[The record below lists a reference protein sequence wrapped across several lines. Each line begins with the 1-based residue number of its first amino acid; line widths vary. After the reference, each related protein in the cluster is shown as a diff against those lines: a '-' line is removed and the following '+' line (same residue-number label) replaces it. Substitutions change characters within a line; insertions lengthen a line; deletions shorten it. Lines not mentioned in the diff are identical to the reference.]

1 MNYPAMIQLM
11 RDQLLA
17 IYSENEQR
25 SLMRIWADNQSID
38 LYRKLLSE
46 PEFNLSDQQASS
58 FKTFVLELS
67 GHKPYQYILGYA
79 DFFSLRF
86 EVNPSTLIPRP
97 ETEELVQW
105 VIERYQTIKRPLT
118 VLDVGTGSGC
128 IAIALSK
135 HLTTSSIFAIDSSE
149 KAIECAKRNAKNHR
163 VEVAFE
169 RIDMRH
175 FIPKVKFDIIVSNPP
190 YIRELEKNNM
200 KNNVLIHEPHE
211 ALFVPNED
219 PLIYYKELAKMARLF
234 LKPLGGIYLEI
245 NERFSSE
252 VAALFSDFKQ
262 VEVRKDLFGKP
273 RMVGAFG

>member
-1 MNYPAMIQLM
+1 MNYLAMIQLM
-11 RDQLLA
+11 REQLLA

-25 SLMRIWADNQSID
+25 SLVRIWADDQSTD
-38 LYRKLLSE
+38 LYRKLISE
-46 PEFNLSDQQASS
+46 PVFNLSEQQASL
-58 FKTFVLELS
+58 FKSYVLELS
-67 GHKPYQYILGYA
+67 GHKPYQYALGYA

-86 EVNPSTLIPRP
+86 EVNSSTLIPRP

-105 VIERYQTIKRPLT
+105 VIERYQTTKRPLT

-128 IAIALSK
+128 IAITLSK
-135 HLTTSSIFAIDSSE
+135 HLTISSIFAIDSSK

-175 FIPKVKFDIIVSNPP
+175 YIPKVKFDLIVSNPP
-190 YIRELEKNNM
+190 YIRELEKKEM
-200 KNNVLIHEPHE
+200 KKNVLDHEPHQ

-219 PLIYYKELAKMARLF
+219 PLVHYRDLAKMAKLF
-234 LKPLGGIYLEI
+234 LKPSGGIYLEV
-245 NERFSSE
+245 NERFASE
-252 VAALFSDFKQ
+252 VAALFNDFNQ

-273 RMVGAFG
+273 RMVGAYG

>member
-11 RDQLLA
+11 REQLLA

-25 SLMRIWADNQSID
+25 SLMRIWADDQSID

-46 PEFNLSDQQASS
+46 PEFNLSDLQASS
-58 FKTFVLELS
+58 FNTFVLELS

-105 VIERYQTIKRPLT
+105 VIERYQTTKRLLT

-149 KAIECAKRNAKNHR
+149 KAVECAKRNAKNHR
-163 VEVAFE
+163 VEVAFD

-190 YIRELEKNNM
+190 YIRELEKNDM
-200 KNNVLIHEPHE
+200 KNNVLVHEPHE

-245 NERFSSE
+245 NERFSNE
-252 VAALFSDFKQ
+252 VAALFSDFNQ
-262 VEVRKDLFGKP
+262 VEVRKDLYGKP
-273 RMVGAFG
+273 RMVGAYG

>member
-25 SLMRIWADNQSID
+25 SLMRIWADDQSID

-46 PEFNLSDQQASS
+46 PVFNLPDQQASS
-58 FKTFVLELS
+58 FKAYVLELS
-67 GHKPYQYILGYA
+67 NHMPYQYILGYA
-79 DFFSLRF
+79 DFYSLRF

-118 VLDVGTGSGC
+118 VLDIGTGSGC

-200 KNNVLIHEPHE
+200 KNNVLVHEPHE

>member
-11 RDQLLA
+11 REQLLA
-17 IYSENEQR
+17 IYSDNEQR
-25 SLMRIWADNQSID
+25 SLMRIWADDQSID

-46 PEFNLSDQQASS
+46 PVFNLSNQQASS
-58 FKTFVLELS
+58 FKAYVLGLS
-67 GHKPYQYILGYA
+67 RHKPYQYLLGYA

-105 VIERYQTIKRPLT
+105 VIDRYQTTKRSLT

-135 HLTTSSIFAIDSSE
+135 NLTTSSIFAIDSSE
-149 KAIECAKRNAKNHR
+149 KTIECAKRNAKNHC

-169 RIDMRH
+169 CIDMRH

-190 YIRELEKNNM
+190 YIRDLEKNEM
-200 KNNVLIHEPHE
+200 KNNVLAHEPHE

-219 PLIYYKELAKMARLF
+219 PLIHYKELAKMAKLF

-245 NERFSSE
+245 NEHFSSE